1 MAIAEELAALRERT
15 LAEIAAADTSAALEA
30 VRVAVLGKSG
40 TLTGY
45 LRSMGQVPA
54 EERASVGK
62 AVNAARV
69 DVEEALGARKAAL
82 DAAEL
87 EAAMGAAAVDVTL
100 PGRAQQVGT
109 RHLINGII
117 DEVSD
122 IFLGLGYK
130 VVEGE
135 EIETDYYNF
144 TALNAPADHPSR
156 SMQDTFYVHDL
167 SGDTSRVRGESDV
180 LLRTQTSG
188 VQVHV
193 MEDWDLPIYMIA
205 PGKVYRRDVADPS
218 HLPQF
223 HQIEGLVVDRGI
235 TFGDLKGTLDYVCK
249 QIFGPERKTRFRAHY
264 FPFTEPS
271 AEADVSCGICHGEGC
286 RMCKGTGW
294 IEILGCGMVDPNVLS
309 MSGIDPEE
317 YSGFAFGMGVER
329 IACLKYDVP
338 DLRMLLEG
346 DMRLRILVRQTVLAR
361 RKCPLRSCGTAE
373 HHSKSLCAFPW
384 VERIAPAILKWAVLG
399 GNMKVSLKWLS
410 EYTAVPEDLKA
421 FCDRLDLTGTG
432 VEGVEKTGEAFE
444 GVVVGHVVT
453 CEPHPDSDH
462 MHVVTVD
469 VGAEEPVQIVCGAPN
484 IAADIKVPVALVG
497 AVLPGDFKIKKSKL
511 RGVVSCGMCCSRREL
526 GLGQDHSGIWV
537 LPEDAP
543 VGQSMADF
551 MGAGDTV
558 LDLEIT
564 PNRPDCLSMV
574 GMAREVGA
582 MYQQPVTWP
591 LAADVEKLPAVTA
604 GEDVAGAVTVEVPDA
619 ARCPRY
625 TARIIDN
632 VKVGPSP
639 EWLAE
644 RVTAAGGRSINNVVD
659 VTNYILYLYGQP
671 LHAFDFA
678 KVASADGC
686 AHIIVRAAADGE
698 HLVTLD
704 GEDRA
709 LTEDMTVIATPERA
723 VALAGVMG
731 GENSEVT
738 EETTCVLLESA
749 ASSAV
754 APPARAAIWGSSPR
768 PPCATSAAWTTICA
782 KWSPM
787 LRRPFWPRCPGAR
800 CAPAWWTCTSCP
812 PPVRS
817 SSSASRALRP

>member
-69 DVEEALGARKAAL
+69 EVEEALAARKAAL

-156 SMQDTFYVHDL
+156 SI
-167 SGDTSRVRGESDV
+167 
-180 LLRTQTSG
+180 QTSG

-346 DMRLRILVRQTVLAR
+346 DMRFLRQ
-361 RKCPLRSCGTAE
+361 
-373 HHSKSLCAFPW
+373 F
-384 VERIAPAILKWAVLG
+384 
-399 GNMKVSLKWLS
+399 
-410 EYTAVPEDLKA
+410 
-421 FCDRLDLTGTG
+421 
-432 VEGVEKTGEAFE
+432 
-444 GVVVGHVVT
+444 
-453 CEPHPDSDH
+453 
-462 MHVVTVD
+462 
-469 VGAEEPVQIVCGAPN
+469 
-484 IAADIKVPVALVG
+484 
-497 AVLPGDFKIKKSKL
+497 
-511 RGVVSCGMCCSRREL
+511 
-526 GLGQDHSGIWV
+526 
-537 LPEDAP
+537 
-543 VGQSMADF
+543 
-551 MGAGDTV
+551 
-558 LDLEIT
+558 
-564 PNRPDCLSMV
+564 
-574 GMAREVGA
+574 
-582 MYQQPVTWP
+582 
-591 LAADVEKLPAVTA
+591 
-604 GEDVAGAVTVEVPDA
+604 
-619 ARCPRY
+619 
-625 TARIIDN
+625 
-632 VKVGPSP
+632 
-639 EWLAE
+639 
-644 RVTAAGGRSINNVVD
+644 
-659 VTNYILYLYGQP
+659 
-671 LHAFDFA
+671 
-678 KVASADGC
+678 
-686 AHIIVRAAADGE
+686 
-698 HLVTLD
+698 
-704 GEDRA
+704 
-709 LTEDMTVIATPERA
+709 
-723 VALAGVMG
+723 
-731 GENSEVT
+731 
-738 EETTCVLLESA
+738 
-749 ASSAV
+749 
-754 APPARAAIWGSSPR
+754 
-768 PPCATSAAWTTICA
+768 
-782 KWSPM
+782 
-787 LRRPFWPRCPGAR
+787 
-800 CAPAWWTCTSCP
+800 
-812 PPVRS
+812 
-817 SSSASRALRP
+817 